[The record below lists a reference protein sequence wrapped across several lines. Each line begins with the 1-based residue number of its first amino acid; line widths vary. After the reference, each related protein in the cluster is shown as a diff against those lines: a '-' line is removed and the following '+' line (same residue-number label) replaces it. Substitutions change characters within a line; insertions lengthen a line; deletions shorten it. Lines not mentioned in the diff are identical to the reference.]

1 MHLHTMESSSMAEF
15 HILTIESRSSDRT
28 LIERVNFRKIDRKLI
43 ITSILSAPF
52 LSCKPNRVHT
62 EFSITIAQFVSGY
75 VDLTTI
81 VTLQFQ

>member
-1 MHLHTMESSSMAEF
+1 M
-15 HILTIESRSSDRT
+15 TIESRSSDRT
-28 LIERVNFRKIDRKLI
+28 LIERVNFRKIGRKLI
-43 ITSILSAPF
+43 ITSIPF

-81 VTLQFQ
+81 VTLQFL